1 MFLKI
6 FSGKKTKNIIKRTKK
21 ACIDTTFSYPFT
33 IKNGEG
39 CFLEDLDGN
48 VYLDFNS
55 NVCTCNVGYGHPE
68 IKEIIKSFGEIGAHK
83 IAGQDYYTE
92 EQVKLAEKVLKITPK
107 NLKRVL
113 FTNSGAEAVENA
125 IKFAYRK
132 KGPLPGVSFFR
143 AFHGRTLGALS
154 YTDSKAVQKKYYP
167 EVNHELV
174 KYCTDDN
181 DPDINQLED
190 LIKRESEP
198 AFVIIECM
206 QGEGGYRP
214 GSKKFI
220 KTVREVTK
228 KHDVPLITDEIQAGM
243 GRTGK
248 WWSFQHYGIEPDI
261 MTAGKSLQVGAVVST
276 KKYDPNEPGAVSSTW
291 GGGHRIDMAVGLKTI
306 EIIEKEK
313 LMDNAIKIGDFMMK
327 RFKEI
332 QEKYPEKIVDVRGLG
347 LMIGVEFNN
356 DKQRDIVVEKGFKEK
371 LLLLGC
377 GVKTLRIAPP
387 LTIKEDEANQGISII
402 EKIMRDLR

>member
-1 MFLKI
+1 MLSKI
-6 FSGKKTKNIIKRTKK
+6 FKRRKSKNIVKRTKK
-21 ACIDTTFSYPFT
+21 ACIETTFAYPLV
-33 IKNGEG
+33 IKNGQG
-39 CFLEDLDGN
+39 CFLEDIDGD

-55 NVCTCNVGYGHPE
+55 NVCTCNIGYGHPE
-68 IKEIIKSFGEIGAHK
+68 IMEVLRSFSSVGAHK
-83 IAGQDYYTE
+83 IAGQDFYTE
-92 EQVKLAEKVLKITPK
+92 EQVKLAEKILKITPK
-107 NLKRVL
+107 NLTRVL

-181 DPDINQLED
+181 DPDINQLEE
-190 LIKRESEP
+190 LIKREAEP
-198 AFVIIECM
+198 AFVIVECV

-214 GSKKFI
+214 ASKKFI
-220 KTVREVTK
+220 KTIREVTK
-228 KHDVPLITDEIQAGM
+228 KHDIPLITDEIQAGI

-261 MTAGKSLQVGAVVST
+261 MTTGKSLQVGAVVSS

-291 GGGHRIDMAVGLKTI
+291 GGGHRIDLAVGLKTI

-313 LMDNAIKIGDFMMK
+313 LIENANVMGNYIMK
-327 RFKEI
+327 RFNELKER
-332 QEKYPEKIVDVRGLG
+332 YPKKIVDVRGLG
-347 LMIGVEFNN
+347 LMIGVDFENE
-356 DKQRDIVVEKGFKEK
+356 KQRDFVVQKAFKDK

-377 GVKTLRIAPP
+377 GYKTLRIAPP
-387 LTIKEDEANQGISII
+387 LIIKEDEANQGLSII
-402 EKIMRDLR
+402 EKIVRDLK